1 MTEKVTKSD
10 TEWREELTPEQFNV
24 TRKKGTEPATRTW
37 GMSSKTARS
46 RPACGTASIR
56 HH

>member
-10 TEWREELTPEQFNV
+10 SEWREDLTPEQFNV
-24 TRKKGTEPATRTW
+24 TGKKGTEPATRTW

-46 RPACGTASIR
+46 RPACGIASIR